1 MTQECMSREEKM
13 KELRHNHITQT
24 SHAVIVGTVTN
35 STQYVLPTFDSNIG
49 LIHLHRNEFSAI
61 QANCAAWSNEPNLV
75 HESSPFW

>member
-1 MTQECMSREEKM
+1 M

-61 QANCAAWSNEPNLV
+61 QANCAA
-75 HESSPFW
+75 